1 MTYLLVACGVV
12 LTGVFATSA
21 ASKLRGR
28 AAFAEFVTATAR
40 IGGFRPDQARPMAM
54 VVAGA
59 EAAIV
64 LGFITAA
71 LAASRVLA
79 GLATAGSALLLA
91 VFTGAIVRAM
101 RRGAAVPC
109 RCFGAS
115 KTPLGRRHL
124 VRNAVLLVA
133 AALGLATA
141 LAAGSAPVH
150 PAGLAVAA
158 GAGVLVAILAIATDE
173 IADLF
178 AYTARP

>member
-1 MTYLLVACGVV
+1 MTYVLVACGVL

-28 AAFAEFVTATAR
+28 TAFAEFVTATAR
-40 IGGFRPDQARPMAM
+40 IGGFRPDRARPVAM

-59 EAAIV
+59 EVAIV
-64 LGFITAA
+64 LGFVTAA
-71 LAASRVLA
+71 LAASRTLA
-79 GLATAGSALLLA
+79 GLAAAGAALLLA
-91 VFTGAIVRAM
+91 AFTGAVARAV

-133 AALGLATA
+133 AGLGLAGA
-141 LAAGSAPVH
+141 LAAGGAPVH
-150 PAGLAVAA
+150 PGGLAVAA
-158 GAGVLVAILAIATDE
+158 GAGVLVAILAVATDE